1 MNKFSVLPVCF
12 LLSACGTMSMTR
24 ETPVVKKR
32 HDFSVGGGVI
42 AMQTPYRGGSV
53 REEKK
58 PNAAFGAVRFGI
70 TDDIEVMGSG
80 SAFLFAGSSFELR
93 GKWRWLQRDK
103 LSVATSA
110 FFTTDNDTSQGS
122 SVTYSTNGE
131 GVSSA
136 AGYAYSPA
144 ITPYAGAKIM
154 QLNLHYRD
162 TLVSRTIEHNTSGVI
177 GAVFAGVTYQYFL
190 FGVPYDMDFMLT
202 VAMLPKEIGNDSS
215 TPYPMAT
222 LSLWWR
228 H

>member
-1 MNKFSVLPVCF
+1 
-12 LLSACGTMSMTR
+12 MSMTR

-42 AMQTPYRGGSV
+42 AMQSPYHGGVV

-58 PNAAFGAVRFGI
+58 PNAAFGAIRFGI

-103 LSVATSA
+103 WSVASSA
-110 FFTTDNDTSQGS
+110 FITTDRDTSQCS
-122 SVTYSTNGE
+122 SITYSTTGE

-136 AGYAYSPA
+136 LGYAYSPA
-144 ITPYAGAKIM
+144 LTPYAGAKIM

-162 TLVSRTIEHNTSGVI
+162 TYTNRVIEQNTTGMV
-177 GAVFAGVTYQYFL
+177 GAVFAGVTYQYFM
-190 FGVPYDMDFMLT
+190 FGVPYDTDFMIT
-202 VAMLPKEIGNDSS
+202 VAMLPKEVGND
-215 TPYPMAT
+215 TLAPFPMAT
-222 LSLWWR
+222 LSVWWR